1 MKIKGKFVAQV
12 EVDISVDE
20 NTYGLLPFDKFRDA
34 VQNEQRVVL
43 QNMLEDEFGCIG
55 TIKVTQLY
63 ADAWREALNDGK

>member
-43 QNMLEDEFGCIG
+43 QNMLEDEFGYIG